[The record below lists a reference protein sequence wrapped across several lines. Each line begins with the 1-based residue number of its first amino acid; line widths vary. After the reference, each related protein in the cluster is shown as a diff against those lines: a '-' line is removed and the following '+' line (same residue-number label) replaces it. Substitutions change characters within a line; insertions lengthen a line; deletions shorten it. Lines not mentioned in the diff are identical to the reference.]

1 VQARILTSTSVS
13 STPRLVV
20 YQSRKLVLAS
30 KVTMKQANRVNDKL
44 KRPRGKKPESQSTS
58 ARPAITPK
66 VSKKKVATVKPD
78 SLAKPFKGA
87 LVGLH
92 EWRGHNS
99 DGVPWEVHCG
109 DSNAVLTSLDN
120 NRFAC
125 VVTSPPYYWQRD
137 YGVKGQIGLE
147 PTIDEY
153 VSALADTMDQVRRV
167 LREDGC
173 LFLNLGDTYYS
184 GKGQPRGKDPK
195 SKARRFGLRAVDAS
209 GLGVP
214 RKTTIGIPWRVALEM
229 ISRNWILRSPIIW
242 AKEGAIPEPTAKDR
256 PWRTYEHLFLFTK
269 SPKYYFDRSALGK
282 FEDLWIISD
291 RPIANNGV
299 HSAAF
304 PDQLVE
310 KCLAVGCPE
319 GGEVLDPFAGTGT
332 VLRVASRTGRRSTGV
347 DLSRTFCK
355 YIVKLLDSDT
365 KG

>member
-1 VQARILTSTSVS
+1 MRRKAAKKHRNRMDEKSKS
-13 STPRLVV
+13 PR
-20 YQSRKLVLAS
+20 S
-30 KVTMKQANRVNDKL
+30 
-44 KRPRGKKPESQSTS
+44 KKPECDSSP
-58 ARPAITPK
+58 ARPVITPK
-66 VSKKKVATVKPD
+66 AVTKRAANEKPEALVKRI
-78 SLAKPFKGA
+78 KGS

-92 EWRGHNS
+92 EWRGHDS
-99 DGVPWEVHCG
+99 AGVPWEVYCG
-109 DSNAVLTSLDN
+109 DSNAVLTNFVS

-125 VVTSPPYYWQRD
+125 VVTSPPYYWQRN
-137 YGVKGQIGLE
+137 YGVDGQIGLE
-147 PTIDEY
+147 PTIEQY
-153 VSALADTMDQVRRV
+153 VSSVADTMDQVRRV
-167 LREDGC
+167 LRDDGC

-184 GKGQPRGKDPK
+184 GKGQPQGKDPK

-214 RKTTIGIPWRVALEM
+214 RKTTIGIPWRVAIEM
-229 ISRNWILRSPIIW
+229 ISRKWILRSPIIW

-282 FEDLWIISD
+282 FEDIWMISD

-310 KCLAVGCPE
+310 KCLAVGCPKA
-319 GGEVLDPFAGTGT
+319 GEVLDPFAGTGT

-347 DLSRTFCK
+347 DLSRTFCE
-355 YIVKLLDSDT
+355 YIVKLLDSET
-365 KG
+365 NR